1 MPKKKVGELLRLNVR
16 IPLWFVLTVGVVS
29 VFVAYFCAAAY
40 RDQIKFTAALLAA
53 AAAIYSAYYVGA
65 ALRMQVSRD
74 RQKASFEI
82 LSLLNRPEFVDVR
95 NFLEKEVEGH
105 DSISAEALYTKIENN
120 EKLDNAVTVV
130 IGILEDMAVALQH
143 DYVDEDI
150 LHESLVAIVRRNWSG
165 LRGWVEQI
173 RKKRNEP
180 EIAIELQK
188 LAASWDSGRR
198 LSDGRKLRSLLKT

>member
-1 MPKKKVGELLRLNVR
+1 MPKKKVGELLRINVS
-16 IPLWFVLTVGVVS
+16 IPLWFVLSAGVLAAL
-29 VFVAYFCAAAY
+29 VAYFCAPAY
-40 RDQIKFTAALLAA
+40 RDQIRFTAALVAA

-82 LSLLNRPEFVDVR
+82 LSLLNRPEFIEVR

-105 DSISAEALYTKIENN
+105 DTISAEALYAKIEEN
-120 EKLDNAVTVV
+120 ERLDNAVTVV
-130 IGILEDMAVALQH
+130 MGILEDMAVALQH

-150 LHESLVAIVRRNWSG
+150 IHASLTVIVRRNWAG

-173 RKKRNEP
+173 RKQRNEP

-188 LAASWDSGRR
+188 LATSWESGRR
-198 LSDGRKLRSLLKT
+198 LSDGRKLSPLLMT